1 MARLLSLTVA
11 PMAAAIQ
18 LRHGAKQT
26 IPRWHPGIR
35 GGMRSPAQVM
45 RSLRLYCQKLGPQFQ

>member
-18 LRHGAKQT
+18 LRPGAMQT
-26 IPRWHPGIR
+26 SKRWHLGIR
-35 GGMRSPAQVM
+35 GGVPSHAQVIN
-45 RSLRLYCQKLGPQFQ
+45 SLRLYCQKVRPQFQ